1 MNYITF
7 EKKQLV
13 NLEYSLTKEIIR
25 TSREGAY
32 SSSTII
38 NCNTRKYHGLLV
50 MPQPAI
56 DEGNHVLLSSF
67 DETIIQHN
75 AEFNL
80 GIHKYQGEVY
90 SPKGHKYLKDFTADP
105 IPKLSYGVG
114 GVQLTKEM
122 LFSNKD
128 GRIIIKYTLEDA
140 HSPTRI
146 RFKPFLAFRNIHALT
161 RSNYDVDTRYEAIDN
176 GIKLR
181 MYRGYS
187 YLHLQFS
194 KKPEYVHVP
203 DWYYNIEY
211 SKERRRGYSY
221 LEDLYVPGYFE
232 MSIEKGESI
241 YFSAGIEPIAPT
253 SLSRIFKSEINKKTP
268 RDSFENCL
276 INAAQQFIVKR
287 GKKMEIISG
296 YPWFGRWGRD
306 TFVALP
312 GLTLVTGEYK
322 TAKAIVDTMVQELK
336 GPLFPNMGI
345 GEKAIYNSA
354 DTPLWFF
361 WALQQYGKYTRTTA
375 QLWREYGK
383 YMKAILYGYRE
394 GTSYNIKLHDNN
406 LIFSGEQGYAVTWM
420 DAVVDGK
427 PVTPRI
433 GYCVEINALWYN
445 ALMFALQL
453 AKQADDH
460 VFIQDWQA
468 HADGFP
474 QAFIQNF
481 WNETRGYLA
490 DYTNGD
496 YKDFSVRPNQVLAT
510 SLPFSPLPEEMRNSI
525 LERVKSEL
533 LTPRGL
539 RSLAP
544 KNVLY
549 KGVYEGN
556 QSERDHAYHQGSVH
570 PWLLG
575 HFVEGYLAIHGES
588 ALEKVEEIYLGFES
602 EMTEHGIGTISEVYD
617 GDPPNKGA
625 GAISQAWC
633 VAEVLRI
640 GSLIKQYELRM
651 LKSNESNKPESIQ
664 SSDKIE
670 SKVKNKKVK

>member
-7 EKKQLV
+7 EKNQLV

-67 DETIIQHN
+67 DETVIQHN

-80 GIHKYQGEVY
+80 GIHKYQGEVF

-105 IPKLSYGVG
+105 IPKLTYQVG
-114 GVQLTKEM
+114 GVELTKEM
-122 LFSNKD
+122 LFSHKD
-128 GRIIIKYTLEDA
+128 GRMIIKYTLVEA
-140 HSPTRI
+140 HSPTI
-146 RFKPFLAFRNIHALT
+146 LRFKPFLAFRNIHALT
-161 RSNYDVDTRYEAIDN
+161 RSNYDVDTSYEAIEN

-187 YLHLQFS
+187 YLFLQFS

-211 SKERRRGYSY
+211 IKEKTRGYDY

-232 MSIEKGESI
+232 LPIAKGESI
-241 YFSAGIEPIAPT
+241 YFAAGVEQVTT
-253 SLSRIFKSEINKKTP
+253 SSLGRSFKAEIGRRVP
-268 RDSFENCL
+268 RDSFEHCL

-287 GKKMEIISG
+287 GKKTELISG

-312 GLTLVTGEYK
+312 GLTMVTGELK
-322 TAKAIVDTMVQELK
+322 TAKIILDAMVQELK

-345 GEKAIYNSA
+345 GERSIYNSA

-361 WALQQYGKYTRTTA
+361 WALQQYGMYTGSTDK
-375 QLWREYGK
+375 LWKEYGK
-383 YMKAILYGYRE
+383 YMKAILYGYKE
-394 GTSYNIKLHDNN
+394 GTAYNIKLHDNH
-406 LIFSGEQGYAVTWM
+406 LIFSGEPGYAVTWM

-445 ALMFALQL
+445 AVLFAIQL
-453 AKQADDH
+453 ASGAGDH
-460 VFIQDWQA
+460 TFVQDWQVTA
-468 HADGFP
+468 TAFP
-474 QAFIQNF
+474 EAFIRNF
-481 WNETRGYLA
+481 WDEKRGYLA

-510 SLPFSPLPEEMRNSI
+510 SLPYTPLPETLRNSI

-556 QSERDHAYHQGSVH
+556 QSQRDHAYHQGSVH

-575 HFVEGYLAIHGES
+575 HFVEAYMSIHGKS
-588 ALEKVEEIYLGFES
+588 ALQFIKDIYFGFED
-602 EMTEHGIGTISEVYD
+602 EMDEHGIGTISEVYD
-617 GDPPNKGA
+617 GDPPHKGA

-633 VAEVLRI
+633 VAELLRV
-640 GSLIKQYELRM
+640 GSLIKQYEG
-651 LKSNESNKPESIQ
+651 ETGT
-664 SSDKIE
+664 IE
-670 SKVKNKKVK
+670 A

>member
-1 MNYITF
+1 MDYITF
-7 EKKQLV
+7 DKSQLI
-13 NLEYSLTKEIIR
+13 NLEYSLTKELIR

-80 GIHKYQGEVY
+80 AIHKYQGEVF
-90 SPKGHKYLKDFTADP
+90 SPKGHKYLHDFTTDP
-105 IPKLSYGVG
+105 IPKLSYHVG
-114 GVQLTKEM
+114 GVELTKEM
-122 LFSNKD
+122 LFSHKD
-128 GRIIIKYTLEDA
+128 GRMIIKYTLTEA
-140 HSPTRI
+140 HSPTRL
-146 RFKPFLAFRNIHALT
+146 RFKPFLAFRNIHSLT
-161 RSNYDVDTRYEAIDN
+161 RANYDADTSYEQIDN

-211 SKERRRGYSY
+211 LQERARGYDC

-232 MSIEKGESI
+232 VSIEKGESI
-241 YFSAGIEPIAPT
+241 YFAAGVESVAPS
-253 SLSRIFKSEINKKTP
+253 SLSRSFKTEVSRRIP

-276 INAAQQFIVKR
+276 INAAQQFVVKR
-287 GKKMEIISG
+287 GKKTEIISG

-312 GLTLVTGEYK
+312 GLTLVTGEHK
-322 TAKAIVDTMVQELK
+322 TAKAIIDGMVLQLK

-345 GEKAIYNSA
+345 GDKSIYNAA

-361 WALQQYGKYTRTTA
+361 WALQQYGTYTGTTNT
-375 QLWREYGK
+375 LWKEYGK
-383 YMKAILYGYRE
+383 YMKSIIYGYKE
-394 GTSYNIKLHDNN
+394 GTAYSIKLHDNN
-406 LIFSGEQGYAVTWM
+406 LIYSGEQGFAVTWM

-427 PVTPRI
+427 PVTPRV

-445 ALMFALQL
+445 ALLFALQL
-453 AKQADDH
+453 ASKAGDNE
-460 VFIQDWQA
+460 FILDWQETA
-468 HADGFP
+468 AAFP
-474 QAFIQNF
+474 ESFINNF
-481 WNETRGYLA
+481 WDEKRGYLA
-490 DYTNGD
+490 DYTYGD
-496 YKDFSVRPNQVLAT
+496 YKDFSVRPNQIIAT
-510 SLPFSPLPEEMRNSI
+510 SLPYTPITESIRNSV

-556 QSERDHAYHQGSVH
+556 QVERDHSYHQGSVH

-575 HFVEGYLAIHGES
+575 HFAEGYLAIHQKS
-588 ALEKVEEIYLGFES
+588 AVPLIKEIYFGFED
-602 EMTEHGIGTISEVYD
+602 EMIENGIGTISEVYD
-617 GDPPNKGA
+617 GDPPHRGA

-633 VAEVLRI
+633 VAELLRI
-640 GSLIKQYELRM
+640 NALIKEYE
-651 LKSNESNKPESIQ
+651 KSDE
-664 SSDKIE
+664 
-670 SKVKNKKVK
+670 

>member
-1 MNYITF
+1 MSYITF
-7 EKKQLV
+7 EKSQLI

-38 NCNTRKYHGLLV
+38 NCNTRKYHGLVV

-80 GIHKYQGEVY
+80 AIHKYQGEVF
-90 SPKGHKYLKDFTADP
+90 SPKGHKYLHDFIADP
-105 IPKLSYGVG
+105 IPKLTYHVG
-114 GVQLTKEM
+114 GVELTKEL
-122 LFSNKD
+122 LFSHKD
-128 GRIIIKYTLEDA
+128 GRLIIKYTLVEA
-140 HSPTRI
+140 NSPTRM

-161 RSNYDVDTRYEAIDN
+161 RSNYDVDTSYEPIDN

-194 KKPEYVHVP
+194 KEPEYVHVP
-203 DWYYNIEY
+203 DWYYNFEY
-211 SKERRRGYSY
+211 IKERERGYDY

-232 MSIEKGESI
+232 LAIEKGESV
-241 YFSAGIEPIAPT
+241 YFSAGIEPIAPAA
-253 SLSRIFKSEINKKTP
+253 LAKAYKSELNIRIP

-276 INAAQQFIVKR
+276 LNAAQQFVVRR
-287 GKKMEIISG
+287 GKKVEVISG

-312 GLTLVTGEYK
+312 GLTLVTGDFK
-322 TAKAIVDTMVQELK
+322 TAKAIIDNMVQQLK

-361 WALQQYGKYTRTTA
+361 WTLQQYGMYANRTDK
-375 QLWREYGK
+375 LWKEYGK
-383 YMKAILYGYRE
+383 YMKAILYGYKE
-394 GTSYNIKLHDNN
+394 GAAYNIKLASNN

-420 DAVVDGK
+420 DAVVEGK

-445 ALMFALQL
+445 ALLFALQL
-453 AKQADDH
+453 ASQDGDYEFVK
-460 VFIQDWQA
+460 DWQEIA
-468 HADGFP
+468 EAFP
-474 QAFIQNF
+474 QAFINNF
-481 WNETRGYLA
+481 WDEKRGYLA

-496 YKDFSVRPNQVLAT
+496 YRDYSVRPNQVLAT
-510 SLPFSPLPEEMRNSI
+510 SLPYTPLSEEMRNSV

-533 LTPRGL
+533 LTKRGL

-544 KNVLY
+544 KNILY

-556 QSERDHAYHQGSVH
+556 QTERDHSYHQGSVH

-575 HFVEGYLAIHGES
+575 HFVEGYLAIHQKS
-588 ALEKVEEIYLGFES
+588 ALQAAKDIYYGFED
-602 EMTEHGIGTISEVYD
+602 EMTEQGIGTISEVYD
-617 GDPPNKGA
+617 GDPPHRGG

-633 VAEVLRI
+633 VAELLRI
-640 GSLIKQYELRM
+640 NHIIKEFEGSDAIKASAVISQ
-651 LKSNESNKPESIQ
+651 
-664 SSDKIE
+664 
-670 SKVKNKKVK
+670 KV

>member
-1 MNYITF
+1 MHKTILHVKAKVAAMDYITF
-7 EKKQLV
+7 EKNQLV
-13 NLEYSLTKEIIR
+13 NLEYSLTKELIR

-67 DETIIQHN
+67 DETVIQHN

-80 GIHKYQGEVY
+80 AIHKYQGEVY
-90 SPKGHKYLKDFTADP
+90 SPKGHKYLNDFTSDP
-105 IPKLSYGVG
+105 IPKLSYHVG
-114 GVQLTKEM
+114 GVELTKEM
-122 LFSNKD
+122 LFSLKD
-128 GRIIIKYTLEDA
+128 GRVITKYTLVEA
-140 HSPTRI
+140 HSPTKL
-146 RFKPFLAFRNIHALT
+146 RFKPFLAFRNIHSLT
-161 RSNYDVDTRYEAIDN
+161 RANYDVDTSYEAIDN

-187 YLHLQFS
+187 YLFLQFS
-194 KKPEYVHVP
+194 KEPEYVHVP

-211 SKERRRGYSY
+211 IREKARGYDY

-232 MSIEKGESI
+232 VPIEKGESI
-241 YFSAGIEPIAPT
+241 YFSAGVEAVAPG
-253 SLSRIFKSEINKKTP
+253 SLARSFNSEIHRRVP
-268 RDSFENCL
+268 RTSYENCL
-276 INAAQQFIVKR
+276 LNAAQQFIVKR
-287 GKKMEIISG
+287 GKKTEVISG

-306 TFVALP
+306 TFIALP
-312 GLTLVTGEYK
+312 GLTLVTGEFK
-322 TAKAIVDTMVQELK
+322 TAKAVLDTMVQQLK

-361 WALQQYGKYTRTTA
+361 WALQQYGMYTDTTSK
-375 QLWREYGK
+375 LWKEYGK
-383 YMKAILYGYRE
+383 YMKAILYGYKE
-394 GTSYNIKLHDNN
+394 GTAYNIKLHDNN
-406 LIFSGEQGYAVTWM
+406 LIFSGEPGHAVTWM

-427 PVTPRI
+427 PVTPRV

-445 ALMFALQL
+445 ALLFALQL
-453 AKQADDH
+453 ASQAGDDQ
-460 VFIQDWQA
+460 FTRDWQETA
-468 HADGFP
+468 TNFP
-474 QAFIQNF
+474 ESFINNF
-481 WNETRGYLA
+481 WDEKKGYLA

-496 YKDFSVRPNQVLAT
+496 YKDFSVRPNQVIAT
-510 SLPFSPLPEEMRNSI
+510 SLPYTPLPESMRNSI

-556 QSERDHAYHQGSVH
+556 QAQRDHAYHQGSVH

-575 HFVEGYLAIHGES
+575 HFAEAYLNIHQKA
-588 ALEKVEEIYLGFES
+588 ALQMIKDIYYGFED
-602 EMTEHGIGTISEVYD
+602 EMMEHGIGTISEVYD
-617 GDPPNKGA
+617 GDPPHRGA

-633 VAEVLRI
+633 VAELLRI
-640 GSLIKQYELRM
+640 NSLIKSY
-651 LKSNESNKPESIQ
+651 KG
-664 SSDKIE
+664 
-670 SKVKNKKVK
+670 

>member
-7 EKKQLV
+7 EKTQLV
-13 NLEYSLTKEIIR
+13 NLEYSLKQELLR

-38 NCNTRKYHGLLV
+38 NCNTRKYHGVLV

-56 DEGNHVLLSSF
+56 DEGNHVLLSSL

-75 AEFNL
+75 SEFNIA
-80 GIHKYQGEVY
+80 IHKYQGDVF
-90 SPKGHKYLKDFTADP
+90 SPKGHKYIKDFNIDP
-105 IPKLSYGVG
+105 IPKLTYSVG
-114 GVQLTKEM
+114 GVELTKEM
-122 LFSNKD
+122 LLSNKD
-128 GRIIIKYTLEDA
+128 GRVIIKYTLVEA
-140 HSPTRI
+140 HSPTRL
-146 RFKPFLAFRNIHALT
+146 RFKPFLAFRNIHTLT
-161 RSNYDVDTRYEAIDN
+161 RANHDADRSYEEIDN

-211 SKERRRGYSY
+211 IKEKRRGYEY

-232 MSIEKGESI
+232 LPIAKGESI
-241 YFSAGIEPIAPT
+241 YFAAGIEPVAPNT
-253 SLSRIFKSEINKKTP
+253 LARAYNSEANSRIP

-276 INAAQQFIVKR
+276 LNSAQQFIVTR
-287 GKKMEIISG
+287 NKKTEIISG

-312 GLTLVTGEYK
+312 GLTMVTGELK
-322 TAKAIVDTMVQELK
+322 TAKAVLDNMVQQMK

-361 WALQQYGKYTRTTA
+361 WTLQQYGMYAKNTSK
-375 QLWREYGK
+375 LWKEYGK
-383 YMKAILYGYRE
+383 YMKTILYGFKE
-394 GTSYNIKLHDNN
+394 GTLYNIKLHDNH
-406 LIFSGEQGYAVTWM
+406 LIYSGEQGYAVTWM

-445 ALMFALQL
+445 ALLFAMQL
-453 AKQADDH
+453 ASEAGDH
-460 VFIQDWQA
+460 EFVKDWQQTA
-468 HADGFP
+468 ELFP
-474 QAFIQNF
+474 QAFINNF
-481 WNETRGYLA
+481 WDEKRGYLA
-490 DYTNGD
+490 DYTHDG

-510 SLPFSPLPEEMRNSI
+510 SLPYTPLPEEMRNRI

-533 LTPRGL
+533 LTTRGL

-549 KGVYEGN
+549 KGIYSGN
-556 QSERDHAYHQGSVH
+556 QSERDNAYHQGSVH

-575 HFVEGYLAIHGES
+575 HFVEGYIAIHQKS
-588 ALEKVEEIYLGFES
+588 ALKLIKDIYYGFED
-602 EMTEHGIGTISEVYD
+602 EMLEHGIGTISEVYD
-617 GDPPNKGA
+617 GDPPHSGA

-633 VAEVLRI
+633 VAELLRI
-640 GSLIKQYELRM
+640 NAIIKQYEG
-651 LKSNESNKPESIQ
+651 KE
-664 SSDKIE
+664 
-670 SKVKNKKVK
+670 